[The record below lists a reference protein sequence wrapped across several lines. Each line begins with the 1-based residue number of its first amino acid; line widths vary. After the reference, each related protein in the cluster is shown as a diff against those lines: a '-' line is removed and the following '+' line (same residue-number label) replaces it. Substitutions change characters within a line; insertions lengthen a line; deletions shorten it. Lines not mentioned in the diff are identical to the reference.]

1 MSAAHERRAPA
12 NADADADAASRA
24 RARAAIEV
32 VGFDADDTLWH
43 SEGYYQAAHAE
54 FESMLRRY
62 VDVADARVQ
71 DRLLAVQRENLRLF
85 GYGAKGMTLS
95 MIETAIA
102 VTDGRIDAADV
113 HRLVTIGKNVL
124 EHPVELLP
132 GVREAVASVAERH
145 RIVLITKGDLI
156 HQERK
161 VERSGLADLF
171 HRIEIVSD
179 KTERAYA
186 RLLEQFDVPA
196 GAFAMIG
203 NSYKSDIAPVVALGG
218 WGVHVPYPLLWA
230 LEHVEVDAQHPR
242 VAVANS
248 AAEIPAAL
256 ARLAASG

>member
-1 MSAAHERRAPA
+1 M
-12 NADADADAASRA
+12 
-24 RARAAIEV
+24 

-43 SEGYYQAAHAE
+43 SEGYYQQAHAD
-54 FESMLRRY
+54 FEAIVARY

-71 DRLLAVQRENLRLF
+71 ERLLAVQRDNLRLF

-102 VTDGRIDAADV
+102 LTDSTIGAADL
-113 HRLVTIGKNVL
+113 HRIVTIGKGVL

-132 GVREAVASVAERH
+132 GVREAVGAVAARW
-145 RIVLITKGDLI
+145 RVVLITKGDLI

-179 KTERAYA
+179 KTAASYA
-186 RLLEQFDVPA
+186 GLLEQFGVAA
-196 GAFAMIG
+196 GEFAMVG
-203 NSYKSDIAPVVALGG
+203 NSFKSDVAPVLALGG
-218 WGVHVPYPLLWA
+218 SAVHVPYPLLWA
-230 LEHVEVDAQHPR
+230 LEHAEVDASHPR
-242 VAVANS
+242 LATVES

-256 ARLAASG
+256 ARLAGVA

>member
-1 MSAAHERRAPA
+1 MRTPIQSVAPV
-12 NADADADAASRA
+12 N
-24 RARAAIEV
+24 AIEM

-54 FESMLRRY
+54 FEAILRRY
-62 VDVADARVQ
+62 VDVADARVH

-102 VTDGRIDAADV
+102 LTNARIDAADV

-132 GVREAVASVAERH
+132 GVREAVEAVAQRH

-161 VERSGLADLF
+161 VERSSLADLF

-179 KTERAYA
+179 KTEAAYS
-186 RLLEQFDVPA
+186 RLLEQFEVPA
-196 GAFAMIG
+196 SAFAMVG

-218 WGVHVPYPLLWA
+218 RGVHVPYPLLWA
-230 LEHVEVDAQHPR
+230 MEHVEVDATHPR
-242 VAVANS
+242 VVVASS
-248 AAEIPAAL
+248 AAEIPVALEQLTL
-256 ARLAASG
+256 AR

>member
-1 MSAAHERRAPA
+1 MTPA
-12 NADADADAASRA
+12 GRST
-24 RARAAIEV
+24 IEM

-54 FESMLRRY
+54 FERILQRY
-62 VDVADARVQ
+62 VDVADARVHE
-71 DRLLAVQRENLRLF
+71 RLLAVQRENIRLF

-102 VTDGRIDAADV
+102 LTDARIDAADV
-113 HRLVTIGKNVL
+113 HRLVTIGKEVL

-132 GVREAVASVAERH
+132 GVRDAVAAVASRH

-179 KTERAYA
+179 KTEAAYS
-186 RLLEQFDVPA
+186 RLLEQFEVTP
-196 GAFAMIG
+196 GQFAMVG
-203 NSYKSDIAPVVALGG
+203 NSWKSDIAPVLALGG

-230 LEHVEVDAQHPR
+230 LEHVEIDASHPR
-242 VAVANS
+242 VAVAS
-248 AAEIPAAL
+248 DAAGVPAAL
-256 ARLAASG
+256 EGLASAA